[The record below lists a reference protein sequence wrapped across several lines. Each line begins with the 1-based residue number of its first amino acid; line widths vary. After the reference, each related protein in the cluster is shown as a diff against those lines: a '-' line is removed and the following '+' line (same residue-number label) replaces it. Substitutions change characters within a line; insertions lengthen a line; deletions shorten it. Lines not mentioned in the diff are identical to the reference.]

1 MGTTYNIKI
10 VNDRFLKINAQSI
23 QNDIDSILIDYNNYF
38 STYVTNSEIEKFN
51 QNDTSKPIIV
61 SDRFY
66 HLFEK
71 SIEMNSITNG
81 AFDISVKP
89 LVDLWGF
96 SSKNSE
102 IIFPDA
108 ASIDSTLAYTGMS
121 KFNLMSSAIKKD
133 ISELRVDFNAIAKG
147 DAVDI
152 AASYLDAN
160 NISRYM
166 VEIGGEIKV
175 SGLNSKGFKW
185 VIGIRNPL
193 ADAENILKKIHITD
207 AAMATSGTYENYF
220 EYNGNK
226 YSHLINPVNGMPI
239 EHDLISATV
248 IANNAFEADAIAT
261 ALMVMGHEESLVWID
276 NNSNYECMLISK
288 DHSGSLLVSYSEN
301 FDTN

>member
-133 ISELRVDFNAIAKG
+133 IS
-147 DAVDI
+147 
-152 AASYLDAN
+152 
-160 NISRYM
+160 
-166 VEIGGEIKV
+166 
-175 SGLNSKGFKW
+175 
-185 VIGIRNPL
+185 
-193 ADAENILKKIHITD
+193 
-207 AAMATSGTYENYF
+207 
-220 EYNGNK
+220 
-226 YSHLINPVNGMPI
+226 
-239 EHDLISATV
+239 
-248 IANNAFEADAIAT
+248 
-261 ALMVMGHEESLVWID
+261 
-276 NNSNYECMLISK
+276 
-288 DHSGSLLVSYSEN
+288 
-301 FDTN
+301 